1 MDSTRCN
8 EFCKEN
14 ARGVVLIQEIVF
26 YSVFII
32 CWLLCQIFG
41 NYVGISWAFPI
52 LTALWFLFEKCGW
65 KILPAW
71 LVKQY
76 KIYGDWSGKLY
87 YHYKGKD
94 GIKDIRLTIKQSFL
108 KTEICIKT
116 DEMLGK
122 SIVSKWCLKQDKLLY
137 IYNTDP
143 NSEVKDKNPIQWGA
157 AQIKIDPNDLNKLR
171 IEYWTDRQTKGH
183 MELKK
188 DANE

>member
-1 MDSTRCN
+1 MIL
-8 EFCKEN
+8 E
-14 ARGVVLIQEIVF
+14 VVF
-26 YSVFII
+26 YSIVFI
-32 CWLLCQIFG
+32 CWVLCQIFG

-52 LTALWFLFEKCGW
+52 LTVLWFLFEKYGW
-65 KILPAW
+65 KFLPASV
-71 LVKQY
+71 VKQY

-94 GIKDIRLTIKQSFL
+94 GIKDIKLTITQSFL

-122 SIVSKWCLKQDKLLY
+122 SIVSKWCFKQDKLLY

-183 MELKK
+183 MELEKIAK
-188 DANE
+188 H